1 MTLSSR
7 LYRALP
13 ALLFALLSPLAL
25 AGSPGPFSLVFMDIS
40 PAPLQDGY
48 RLALE
53 LRNLDSL
60 PAPGASDCFFCASN
74 NDGINSVGMLYIYTV
89 PVGLSPEA
97 LRRAVEDDKAAI
109 RAMQAVLKNFEYRD
123 GSGVDGLVIYDH
135 QPGKVTLYTM
145 GKGPD
150 EALESVSKP
159 VKNRLAL
166 SSLDALLEKAANKLE
181 REI

>member
-1 MTLSSR
+1 MTLSTR
-7 LYRALP
+7 LYRTLS
-13 ALLFALLSPLAL
+13 ALLFALFSPLTL

-40 PAPLQDGY
+40 PAPLRDGY

-60 PAPGASDCFFCASN
+60 PAPRSSDCFFCASN

-89 PVGLSPEA
+89 PAGLSPEV
-97 LRRAVEDDKAAI
+97 LRRAVEGDKAAI
-109 RAMQAVLKNFEYRD
+109 RDTQAVLNNFEYRD

-145 GKGPD
+145 GKSSG
-150 EALESVSKP
+150 ETLESVSKP

-166 SSLDALLEKAANKLE
+166 SSLDVLLEKAANKLE
-181 REI
+181 RGI